1 MNGIFGNYLFVA
13 EYSVKSPNIL
23 LQINSYRIFRSSP
36 KLIIFTETVS
46 AEYSAKFRPEYS
58 ARNPFRWLT
67 NLLSQCFLF
76 VRATVPTDIR
86 SSRLSGQLVAD
97 NKRHLM
103 EPPVNARQI
112 SCNKSRICFIGKI
125 ERLLNEIKYKMI
137 KKSPSVSVIWWH
149 TYESTTL
156 NAQF

>member
-1 MNGIFGNYLFVA
+1 MGVDLSIVDLVSVELILVGLNIVNHRNRIFWFRPNTNLRWLEITEYSAETEYSVIVYFSRIFGNFTEHSANLPNLWPIGTSMSVYIFGNFA

-67 NLLSQCFLF
+67 T
-76 VRATVPTDIR
+76 ADI
-86 SSRLSGQLVAD
+86 L
-97 NKRHLM
+97 
-103 EPPVNARQI
+103 
-112 SCNKSRICFIGKI
+112 
-125 ERLLNEIKYKMI
+125 
-137 KKSPSVSVIWWH
+137 
-149 TYESTTL
+149 
-156 NAQF
+156 